1 MSRVNGKSAHEWIE
15 ENHPQNGEW
24 IVYYKKGTD
33 EDVTLDPEESD
44 GKRWHFKY
52 KNGVK
57 INYSYGWYRDGTL
70 KQVKYWIDGKRH
82 GPLVRYY
89 QNGQINDEF
98 HYKNDVKHGTQTS
111 YNTYGFC
118 ERGSAEYKDGELI
131 RYSIPSLH
139 NENKKDHPQIKNAK
153 VSYILVWSDTNTM
166 NRNNSENYN
175 VNVKVNIALLQH
187 THILINQ
194 ILKQNP
200 HEILVMDNEGNFPKH
215 HDDRVR
221 VIPSYQS
228 VGYLDGER
236 PAWLEQITIDD
247 YINDTNQDTDFNA
260 AKSTAMA
267 YNHGIIEATGDYYV
281 LQHNDTLY
289 LNDFDIKD
297 AIIELEKESYAYITI
312 DKKPPK
318 DTSPKGYDYFA
329 DCYWFLCRK
338 DFYSSNDIWVDWNR
352 GDNNHLATITCKDT
366 HQRYLHLPGFFE
378 NHEHI
383 RRDFNK
389 LYGYTH
395 KQGNV
400 HTFNDKPF
408 ILHLKGGTGLYRIL
422 EEKR

>member
-15 ENHPQNGEW
+15 KNHPQDGEW
-24 IVYYKKGTD
+24 IVYYKKGTA

-44 GKRWHFKY
+44 GKRWQFKY

-57 INYSYGWYRDGTL
+57 INHSYGWYRDGTL
-70 KQVKYWIDGKRH
+70 KQVKYWIDGKKH
-82 GPLVRYY
+82 GELFRYY
-89 QNGQINDEF
+89 QNGQINDHF
-98 HYKNDVKHGTQTS
+98 NYKNGVKHGLQTS
-111 YNTYGFC
+111 YNQYGFC
-118 ERGSAEYKDGELI
+118 ERGSAEYVDGEFK

-139 NENKKDHPQIKNAK
+139 DKDKKDHPHIKNAK
-153 VSYILVWSDTNTM
+153 VSYILVWADTNTM
-166 NRNNSENYN
+166 NRNDSKNYN
-175 VNVKVNIALLQH
+175 VDEKINIALLQH

-200 HEILVMDNEGNFPKH
+200 HEILIMDNEGNFPKH
-215 HDDRVR
+215 PDDKVR

-228 VGYLDGER
+228 VGYIKKNSPYNPLWLD
-236 PAWLEQITIDD
+236 QINISD
-247 YINDTNQDTDFNA
+247 YTEDKHFDA

-289 LNDFDIKD
+289 LNNFDIKD
-297 AIIELEKESYAYITI
+297 AIIELEKENYAYITI

-318 DTSPKGYDYFA
+318 QKEYKKYEYFA

-338 DFYSSNDIWVDWNR
+338 DFYSSNDIWVDWVR

-378 NHEHI
+378 NNEHT
-383 RRDFNK
+383 REDFNNS
-389 LYGYTH
+389 YGYTH
-395 KQGNV
+395 NKGNI
-400 HTFNDKPF
+400 HIFNDKPF

-422 EEKR
+422 KDRR